1 MEKNFAAAYAVN
13 AMLVA
18 GSNNNV
24 ELFTQLVEEQ
34 SDEMKV
40 EIVAH
45 LVGMLL
51 GVIENT
57 DRSVEDWLV
66 DLGTLTALFEA
77 ESE

>member
-1 MEKNFAAAYAVN
+1 MERDFAAAYAVN

-18 GSNNNV
+18 GNNNNI

-34 SDEMKV
+34 SDEMQI
-40 EIVAH
+40 EIMAH

-57 DRSVEDWLV
+57 DRSVEDWLM